1 MLRRQLNDA
10 RNSNLF
16 LKKQTLQLQHT
27 INMQAIQIGQL
38 EQAVGARETCQEE
51 EQQKMSMLE
60 VQYEEQRRLT
70 QDLMSKNEQTEELYK
85 QRVQNFVEELEHLRS
100 EKI

>member
-38 EQAVGARETCQEE
+38 EQAVGAKETC
-51 EQQKMSMLE
+51 
-60 VQYEEQRRLT
+60 
-70 QDLMSKNEQTEELYK
+70 
-85 QRVQNFVEELEHLRS
+85 
-100 EKI
+100 

>member
-10 RNSNLF
+10 KNSNLF

-38 EQAVGARETCQEE
+38 EQAVGVKDSCQEE
-51 EQQKMSMLE
+51 EQAKVSLLE
-60 VQYEEQRRLT
+60 MQCDEQRKLSE
-70 QDLMSKNEQTEELYK
+70 DLHKKAEEMEELYK
-85 QRVQNFVEELEHLRS
+85 QRLQGF
-100 EKI
+100 